1 MERDP
6 TAVRIRAYS
15 SEDETALRAIHAGQ
29 NLGYEW
35 PDLSTPLMLVKL
47 VVVDGHGELIAAL
60 FGRVTV
66 ELVAMVDKTL
76 TEKKKTECW
85 RLGLKEA
92 ENQLRALGL
101 DELQAMISPNMN
113 GLGKVLTRKY
123 GFVRDDSICFHKQFG
138 VKRNGEKAKKAS

>member
-1 MERDP
+1 MEGN
-6 TAVRIRAYS
+6 AIRIRPYS

-29 NLGYEW
+29 NLGYDW
-35 PDLSTPLMLVKL
+35 PDPSNPLMLVKL
-47 VVVDGHGELIAAL
+47 VVVDGHGNLRAAL

-92 ENQLRALGL
+92 EDQVRALGI
-101 DELQAMISPNMN
+101 DELQAMIAPNMN
-113 GLGKVLTRKY
+113 GLGKLLTGKY
-123 GFVRDDSICFHKQFG
+123 GFVRDDSICFHKNFG
-138 VKRNGEKAKKAS
+138 VSGDG